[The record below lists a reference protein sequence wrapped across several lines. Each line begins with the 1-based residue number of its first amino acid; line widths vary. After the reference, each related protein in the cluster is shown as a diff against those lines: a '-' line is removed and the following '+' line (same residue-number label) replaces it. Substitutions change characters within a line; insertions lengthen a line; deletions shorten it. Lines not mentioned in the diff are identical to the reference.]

1 MALCGCGVAR
11 EYKPKIKQLLRE
23 VPLKEI
29 HVWKE
34 AQARPLDRSR
44 IKDLAR
50 SIRSEG
56 LQNPPV
62 IQKSGPHEYSLIS
75 GRHRLSALRSLGA
88 KKARCL
94 VLTRDTAYDL
104 EDAKAA
110 SVAENLHRHQMSTA
124 ELASACVSLAEQ
136 VGKVAAARKL
146 GMSNMTF
153 RKYHGFAGVPQRIK
167 DLVPSRLSRDEATR
181 LYQAVPGVAEALAV
195 VDRTARLDPHSR
207 KIYLR
212 ILPSMPSASHR
223 AVLARVRKI
232 GGPKKKIVIE
242 LGRNNAAKLGRL
254 AEQKGTTADKLANE
268 ALLAYVRKHGR

>member
-1 MALCGCGVAR
+1 MAGR
-11 EYKPKIKQLLRE
+11 YKPKIKQMLRE
-23 VPLKEI
+23 VPLAEI

-44 IKDLAR
+44 TKDLAR

-88 KKARCL
+88 KEARCL
-94 VLTRDTAYDL
+94 VLTRDTAYGL

-110 SVAENLHRHQMSTA
+110 SVAENLHRHQMSAA
-124 ELASACVSLAEQ
+124 ELANACVSLADR

-146 GMSNMTF
+146 GMSSPTF

-167 DLVPSRLSRDEATR
+167 DLVPSKLSRDEATR
-181 LYQAVPGVAEALAV
+181 LYQAVPGVTEALAV
-195 VDRTARLDPHSR
+195 VGRIARLDPHSR

-212 ILPSMPSASHR
+212 ILSSMPSASHR
-223 AVLARVRKI
+223 VILARVRKA
-232 GGPKKKIVIE
+232 GGPKKRIVIE

-254 AEQKGTTADKLANE
+254 AESSGTTVDKLAGE
-268 ALLAYVRKHGR
+268 VLLKYIRKGR